1 VNCEALRLAREK
13 YAEIPEITKNKGITH
28 PKMNRPKIV
37 SPRLGAEFIM
47 SQGK

>member
-13 YAEIPEITKNKGITH
+13 YAEIAETTKNRGITH
-28 PKMNRPKIV
+28 PRMNRPKIV
-37 SPRLGAEFIM
+37 KPRLGDEFIM